1 MELQRVGH
9 YWVTELNWIDMNYY
23 SSIHISLGCSL
34 WLNFCTS
41 EASPEWSS
49 LIYWLK
55 LLCASLKMYCKD
67 LFFLR
72 LCVQQFAGFLLYA
85 DILQIIFKA
94 NQLSCLS
101 WIFLLS
107 TFILLI
113 FLILIFLLSQKNCHP
128 PLGCSNQTLGFHP
141 LISFLLSPLTH
152 CDDQSSSSIDF
163 TCLNFFSFCSLSSIF
178 IATPFF

>member
-1 MELQRVGH
+1 MCKSQDVLQR
-9 YWVTELNWIDMNYY
+9 
-23 SSIHISLGCSL
+23 S
-34 WLNFCTS
+34 
-41 EASPEWSS
+41 
-49 LIYWLK
+49 
-55 LLCASLKMYCKD
+55 

-72 LCVQQFAGFLLYA
+72 LSVQQFAGFLLYP

-94 NQLSCLS
+94 NPLSCLS

-113 FLILIFLLSQKNCHP
+113 FLILIFLLSQKKCHP

-141 LISFLLSPLTH
+141 LISCLLFPLTR
-152 CDDQSSSSIDF
+152 CDDQSLSSIDF

-178 IATPFF
+178 AATPFF